1 MTFFNGVASLGT
13 VSGEAQLKNHLVIRF
28 ERYQETPLSY
38 RILLSGLI
46 EEGLVWKLIK
56 VLSCTVQ
63 MPTILVNSQ
72 TNKDWQGVAIM
83 AMEPIMVIWR
93 CCWWRWNAEWWEDP
107 VPRPTALEGLSEVGQ
122 LDTLPP
128 YRQPL
133 YSLLPLPSPSI
144 QITNILLHHFK
155 WHLHLQELSGW
166 WMNTRP
172 ACRQPILNPQS
183 SPHPFFRSFFRIF
196 TFQPLHLNFEHQNSS

>member
-1 MTFFNGVASLGT
+1 
-13 VSGEAQLKNHLVIRF
+13 
-28 ERYQETPLSY
+28 
-38 RILLSGLI
+38 
-46 EEGLVWKLIK
+46 
-56 VLSCTVQ
+56 

-72 TNKDWQGVAIM
+72 TNKDWHGVAIM

-133 YSLLPLPSPSI
+133 YSLPPLPSPSI

-183 SPHPFFRSFFRIF
+183 SLTRSLDPSFGFYFSTSTSQLWTSEFLLRAL
-196 TFQPLHLNFEHQNSS
+196 LHNKYCTYTARFACRNSGENWKGGIWLISTNIRGYKTSL

>member
-1 MTFFNGVASLGT
+1 
-13 VSGEAQLKNHLVIRF
+13 
-28 ERYQETPLSY
+28 
-38 RILLSGLI
+38 
-46 EEGLVWKLIK
+46 
-56 VLSCTVQ
+56 
-63 MPTILVNSQ
+63 
-72 TNKDWQGVAIM
+72 
-83 AMEPIMVIWR
+83 MELIMVIWR

-107 VPRPTALEGLSEVGQ
+107 EPRPTALEGLSEVGQ

-133 YSLLPLPSPSI
+133 YSLPPPLPSPSI

-183 SPHPFFRSFFRIF
+183 SLTLSLDPSFGFLLLNRYISTLNIRTQHF
-196 TFQPLHLNFEHQNSS
+196 NTISTARTQPDLHAGRNSVENWKRGFYWYLQTLVRGYKTPL

>member
-1 MTFFNGVASLGT
+1 
-13 VSGEAQLKNHLVIRF
+13 
-28 ERYQETPLSY
+28 
-38 RILLSGLI
+38 
-46 EEGLVWKLIK
+46 
-56 VLSCTVQ
+56 
-63 MPTILVNSQ
+63 
-72 TNKDWQGVAIM
+72 
-83 AMEPIMVIWR
+83 MEPIMAIWR

-133 YSLLPLPSPSI
+133 YSLPPPLPSPSI

-183 SPHPFFRSFFRIF
+183 SLTLSLDPSFGFLLFNHYISTLNIRIQNF
-196 TFQPLHLNFEHQNSS
+196 NTISTARTQPDLHAEIQLEIEKGIWLISTNIRGYKTPL